1 MIKTQRRTREQR
13 QRRRRRVKGK
23 MDRYSGRPR
32 VVVTRS
38 IRNIT
43 AQLVDDLAGHTLVSA
58 SSLEKALAD
67 EVKAG
72 TSKTDIAHR
81 IGLALAQRAKEKK
94 ISQVVFDR
102 GAYLYHG
109 RVKAVAEGA
118 REGGLKF

>member
-38 IRNIT
+38 IRHIT

-81 IGLALAQRAKEKK
+81 IGLALGKRAKGKK
-94 ISQVVFDR
+94 IKDVVFDR

>member
-23 MDRYSGRPR
+23 MDRYSGKPR

-38 IRNIT
+38 IKHIT
-43 AQLVDDLAGHTLVSA
+43 AQLVDDLAGRTLVSA
-58 SSLEKALAD
+58 SSIEKALAD
-67 EVKAG
+67 EVKAS

-81 IGLALAQRAKEKK
+81 IGLALGQRAKEKK
-94 ISQVVFDR
+94 ISQAVFDR